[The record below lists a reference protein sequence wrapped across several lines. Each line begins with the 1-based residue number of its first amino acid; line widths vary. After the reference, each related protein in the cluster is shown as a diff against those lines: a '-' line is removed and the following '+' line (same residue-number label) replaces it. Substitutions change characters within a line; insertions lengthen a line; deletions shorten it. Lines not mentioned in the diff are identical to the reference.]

1 MGDTLNMAEA
11 YHIFGL
17 IHGEDGSFTASE
29 KFFEASIGLNEGLEY
44 QEGLAETYTSYGNL
58 CSKQSKIKRA
68 KNCYEKALEAYQ
80 ELGLQ
85 SKVDELSN
93 MIKEITD
100 SGTEVKIVE
109 MSGKEKGINRE
120 NASTVHHS

>member
-1 MGDTLNMAEA
+1 M
-11 YHIFGL
+11 
-17 IHGEDGSFTASE
+17 
-29 KFFEASIGLNEGLEY
+29 
-44 QEGLAETYTSYGNL
+44 